1 MTAVD
6 AQPLNAL
13 NGHSFTA
20 PDMAANTT
28 AQVASRIVI
37 SGLNFIM
44 NDDIRGQGACTKQN
58 SRGVNAF
65 PVDAV
70 QDPLP
75 SASAPAIFGD
85 VFRLMDGEYPHPDSS
100 EKLL

>member
-6 AQPLNAL
+6 APPLNVF

-20 PDMAANTT
+20 PNMATNTT

-37 SGLNFIM
+37 SALNFIM
-44 NDDIRGQGACTKQN
+44 NDDIRGQGTCKKQN

-75 SASAPAIFGD
+75 SASAIFGD
-85 VFRLMDGEYPHPDSS
+85 IFRLMDGEYPHPDSS